1 MNQFIWSNSSKIDA
15 IAFAADPS
23 LPTGSQQ
30 SNANHRRNFNMLQE
44 IRSLVLDG
52 SSFQMRP
59 GGPIAIRL
67 LEGETGEILECATAG
82 SSGTPKIIRRSHR
95 SWIASFEVN
104 AKLFGLLSTD
114 TYAVFGSLEHSLSL
128 YGVLE
133 AAHIGANLCMLAG
146 LRPDT
151 QLELLA
157 EKGVTTLYATPT
169 QLEALVSAG
178 GQGLGFE
185 KIKRIFIGGGACS
198 MALAEKCRAFF
209 TSADLY
215 PFYGASET
223 SFITMA
229 NANTPDGS
237 VGMAYPNVEISI
249 RNGTGQVTNGTGEI
263 WVRSPYLFT
272 GYVEQIESDTKHQD
286 GFVTVGEFGQLDE
299 AGNLIIKGRKSRM
312 VTVADQNV
320 FPDETEQFLSKY
332 FAAGPLAVVPVPD
345 DKRGHRLAVVI
356 VDEANK
362 PELESAIDLCR
373 KTLGMHGTPKYIFVA
388 KHLPQLVSGK
398 LDYSK
403 ITAWAEDQL

>member
-1 MNQFIWSNSSKIDA
+1 MISSLSTPA
-15 IAFAADPS
+15 H
-23 LPTGSQQ
+23 Q
-30 SNANHRRNFNMLQE
+30 SNTNHLRNLNMLQE

-59 GGPIAIRL
+59 GGPMATPL
-67 LEGETGEILECATAG
+67 PEGETGGVLECATAG

-104 AKLFGLLSTD
+104 AELFALSSND
-114 TYAVFGSLEHSLSL
+114 TYAVLGSLEHSLSL

-133 AAHIGANLCMLAG
+133 AAHIGANLCVLAG
-146 LRPDT
+146 LWPDT
-151 QLELLA
+151 QLETLA
-157 EKGVTTLYATPT
+157 QKDVTTLYATPT
-169 QLEALVSAG
+169 QLEALMSVG
-178 GQGLGFE
+178 GQDLGFE

-198 MALAEKCRAFF
+198 VALAERCRAFF

-229 NANTPDGS
+229 NADTPDGS

-249 RNGTGQVTNGTGEI
+249 RNSTGQVTNGTGEI

-272 GYVEQIESDTKHQD
+272 GYAETVESDTKHQD
-286 GFVTVGEFGQLDE
+286 GFVTVGELGQLDE
-299 AGNLIIKGRKSRM
+299 AGNLFIKGRKSRM

-320 FPDETEQFLSKY
+320 FPDEIEQFLSKH
-332 FAAGPLAVVPVPD
+332 FTAGPLAVVPVSD

-356 VDEANK
+356 ADKAHK

-373 KTLGMHGTPKYIFVA
+373 KTFGTHRTPKYILVA
-388 KHLPQLVSGK
+388 EHLPQLASGK